1 MKMRTK
7 HSVLALTLLG
17 AFGVAQATVLNPSTT
32 TISVDQV
39 AAPFGGTLLAQV
51 TTNISNVSYNGLAT
65 AAVYDTG
72 TGLDFYYQYAND
84 ISALNGLVRFTGY
97 DFSSLGAA
105 TVNVYQ
111 TGAAFGI
118 FTAGTETSD
127 YADRDGA
134 GVIGFNFVP
143 NGNSKINP
151 GTTSFTQIVRTN
163 ARAFKAGN
171 FGLLDGI
178 GDNAAGYAT
187 VAVTAVPETETLAM
201 MFIGLGLVGTIIRRR
216 QKGDQPSVK
225 FVA

>member
-1 MKMRTK
+1 MKLRTK

-51 TTNISNVSYNGLAT
+51 TTNVSNISYNGLAT

-72 TGLDFYYQYAND
+72 TGLDFYYQFAND
-84 ISALNGLVRFTGY
+84 ISAINGLERFTGY
-97 DFSSLGAA
+97 DFSSLGAT

-111 TGAAFGI
+111 TGAAFGL
-118 FTAGTETSD
+118 FAAGTETSD
-127 YADRDGA
+127 YADRDA
-134 GVIGFNFVP
+134 SGVIGFSFVP
-143 NGNSKINP
+143 NSNSKINP

-187 VAVTAVPETETLAM
+187 VAVTAVPETATLSM
-201 MFIGLGLVGTIIRRR
+201 TLVGLGLVGTIIRRR
-216 QKGDQPSVK
+216 QKGDQPLGK

>member
-1 MKMRTK
+1 MKLRTK

-17 AFGVAQATVLNPSTT
+17 AFGVAHATVLNPSST

-39 AAPFGGTLLAQV
+39 AAPFGGTLLAQA
-51 TTNISNVSYNGLAT
+51 TTHISNASYNGLAT
-65 AAVYDTG
+65 AAVYETE

-84 ISALNGLVRFTGY
+84 ISAINGLERFTGY
-97 DFSSLGAA
+97 DFSSLGA
-105 TVNVYQ
+105 TSVEVFQ
-111 TGAAFGI
+111 TDTAFGL

-134 GVIGFNFVP
+134 GVIGFSFVP
-143 NGNSKINP
+143 NSNSKINP

-178 GDNAAGYAT
+178 GDNATGYGT
-187 VAVTAVPETETLAM
+187 VAVTTVPETETLAM
-201 MFIGLGLVGTIIRRR
+201 MFVGLGLMGTIVSRR
-216 QKGDQPSVK
+216 QKGEQLPGN